1 MKEKLPAKF
10 DKLFNVFEKI
20 FIKFKSFKTSF
31 KGIILLII
39 VFENKLSISSKLFW
53 YKTDFCLTPVILNSR
68 IIQKKYKKLNNIKN
82 TIIKA
87 RISLNL
93 ILKKLLI

>member
-20 FIKFKSFKTSF
+20 FIKSKSLKTSF

-39 VFENKLSISSKLFW
+39 VS
-53 YKTDFCLTPVILNSR
+53 
-68 IIQKKYKKLNNIKN
+68 
-82 TIIKA
+82 
-87 RISLNL
+87 
-93 ILKKLLI
+93 